1 MFVPDL
7 VHLQSMSGWTG
18 LGTYMTHEASGRNV
32 LGFNVG
38 FGGLPGDGGVVD
50 TGETSPPTVGFP
62 LQMSFN
68 CSINLS
74 QAPGHKNYK

>member
-1 MFVPDL
+1 M
-7 VHLQSMSGWTG
+7 HLQSMSGWTG
-18 LGTYMTHEASGRNV
+18 LGTYMTHEAIGRNV

-62 LQMSFN
+62 L
-68 CSINLS
+68 
-74 QAPGHKNYK
+74 